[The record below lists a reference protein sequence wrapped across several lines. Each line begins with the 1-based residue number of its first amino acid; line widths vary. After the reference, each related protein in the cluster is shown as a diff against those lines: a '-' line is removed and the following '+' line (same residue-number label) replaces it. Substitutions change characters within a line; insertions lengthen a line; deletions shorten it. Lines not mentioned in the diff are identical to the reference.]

1 MSTSAVH
8 VFAYGS
14 LMIPRVMDRV
24 AGRLFVQEPA
34 QLQGYARYALRG
46 ETYPGLVEEE
56 GVATDGVLWRDIG
69 DDDLQRLD
77 TFEGEWYERR
87 TVWVVVGADQV
98 QAETYVLIRTQQHR
112 VSRRSWSRNRFESRY
127 LQNFLANYKGPDQ

>member
-1 MSTSAVH
+1 
-8 VFAYGS
+8 
-14 LMIPRVMDRV
+14 
-24 AGRLFVQEPA
+24 
-34 QLQGYARYALRG
+34 
-46 ETYPGLVEEE
+46 
-56 GVATDGVLWRDIG
+56 
-69 DDDLQRLD
+69 DDLQRLD